1 MELAAITEPLAGEEE
16 AEVTLGERSGSD
28 RRGGSLRIG
37 GGGKD
42 EGAKGV
48 GRIGPAEEK
57 GKKEKVFVLCVCVC
71 RVVGWNRASLFSS
84 CAFGTG
90 YVVTTMCLDGLS
102 PRPMDTQTHTHA
114 SIHTAGWRRRER
126 RCTRPPSRAS
136 RRKRSGGKRRKKKKK
151 FCSFWCRARRLWG
164 LWGALTGALDAG
176 THHQWAGLVEVEEPP
191 PARPPAASI
200 SSLPPLVFFFFFF
213 SLLVGATRSLPLDH
227 LRRLLLHP
235 RQGHLKA
242 EATKHIYTQ
251 DQKPKNPCRG
261 AECAIKKYLLLF
273 LLLLLLF
280 FFRDSL
286 HPSNHQNTPTSSSAN
301 VFSGGALFAQKK
313 KLFLQCFPSFKT
325 VIRFHYESLFL
336 SPPSSPTEF
345 PPFPLLPSRLCSSLL
360 GRTTNE
366 KSMTK
371 LNLRATTLFI

>member
-1 MELAAITEPLAGEEE
+1 M
-16 AEVTLGERSGSD
+16 
-28 RRGGSLRIG
+28 
-37 GGGKD
+37 
-42 EGAKGV
+42 
-48 GRIGPAEEK
+48 
-57 GKKEKVFVLCVCVC
+57 
-71 RVVGWNRASLFSS
+71 
-84 CAFGTG
+84 
-90 YVVTTMCLDGLS
+90 
-102 PRPMDTQTHTHA
+102 
-114 SIHTAGWRRRER
+114 
-126 RCTRPPSRAS
+126 
-136 RRKRSGGKRRKKKKK
+136 
-151 FCSFWCRARRLWG
+151 WG

-200 SSLPPLVFFFFFF
+200 SSLPPLVFFF

-313 KLFLQCFPSFKT
+313 KKLFLQCFPSFKT

-345 PPFPLLPSRLCSSLL
+345 PPFPLLPSTRLCSSLL